1 MNIGIKKLLDEMLRY
16 SESPSIKNEW
26 NFLNEADK
34 LMKKEEGIYHL
45 ICHLVNWLDPLMLK
59 LPDFDAKKLE
69 LRGSEGIDYDSY
81 INSMNKLFKYCPELN
96 YIFNL
101 KDEVIYFNPE
111 LTLEEKKGIRD
122 FIDKNRERRVTNF
135 YIPVKKREE

>member
-111 LTLEEKKGIRD
+111 LTLEDKKGIRD